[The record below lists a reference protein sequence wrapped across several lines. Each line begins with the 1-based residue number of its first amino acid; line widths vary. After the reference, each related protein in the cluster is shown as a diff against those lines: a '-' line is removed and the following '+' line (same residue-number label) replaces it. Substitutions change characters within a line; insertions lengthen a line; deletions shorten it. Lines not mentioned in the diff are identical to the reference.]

1 MSKSDFYNFPP
12 SWNPGYATPDYVM
25 AEPPGRG
32 TFTTKWLPRGV
43 INSLEPSF
51 VADPG
56 KKLLG
61 RTDAGLGSLSG
72 ETIGGSSLSGSSITG
87 SSLAGST
94 LLEDLGAQVYDLV
107 PTSDDATAVDAALA
121 AQRKKHAKIATAVV
135 GVAAA
140 ALVYKLWKDNK
151 RSRR

>member
-12 SWNPGYATPDYVM
+12 SWDPGYEIPDYVM

-32 TFTTKWLPRGV
+32 TFTTKWLPRGT

-72 ETIGGSSLSGSSITG
+72 
-87 SSLAGST
+87 SSLAGSV
-94 LLEDLGAQVYDLV
+94 LDEDTLGAQVYDLV
-107 PTSDDATAVDAALA
+107 PTGGPVDFVKGQSTATKALMVA
-121 AQRKKHAKIATAVV
+121 GVV
-135 GVAAA
+135 GVG
-140 ALVYKLWKDNK
+140 ALAYLTLRK
-151 RSRR
+151 RGRK